1 MPKRSRRLVGGLT
14 RRQMLMAM
22 GAVGAAS
29 FTSTDALITGS
40 RVFASVSQAQTPLP
54 SANIP
59 KYVTA
64 LRTFA
69 GNRVTSSAFTS
80 KMVEFQQVVLPPSLY
95 PSGFSKGTWLWGY
108 QNDSRPATWPGV
120 SVEARQ
126 GTPTNITYVNN
137 LPTAAS
143 SSHVE
148 PLLTIDQTLHWADPL
163 NAGNSFKPFAGPMPA
178 TTHLHGAEVLSAF
191 DGVPE
196 SWFTPDGRHGRGYN
210 TFQPAAANS
219 AVYHYPNTQPSTT
232 LWFHDHTLGI
242 TRINVFSGLASAYL
256 VRDQFDTGAADN
268 PLRLP
273 AGEFEIELLIQ
284 DRFFDANGQLRFPD
298 GANTAADLNGPPTN
312 PKAHP
317 FWIPE
322 FFGDAMCVNGN
333 TWPFLNVE
341 PRRYRFRFINACNAR
356 FLRMNLTEQNNV
368 PTATPPSVVPFW
380 QIGTDGGLLDTPVEL
395 NNPADPNALKLF
407 LGPSERADVI
417 IDFSNLAGHRLI
429 LTNDGIFPFP
439 SGGPPDPNLDGQI
452 LRIRVVDPL
461 SSRDNTF
468 DPSQPGAHLR
478 GGANQPPAIVR
489 LANPANGTIAP
500 GVTVNKKRQMVI
512 FEQDT
517 FADVTD
523 PNSNG
528 PLEDLL
534 NNSRWKGLRDGTST
548 PIPGSVPDQQG
559 QGFFQTELPRV
570 GATELWEL
578 MDTTPDSHPI
588 HVHLIQFQVLNRQS
602 VDVTN
607 YMNTWAAA
615 FPGGTFA
622 GQNPDGTLG
631 EVTYAPGEIIPG
643 FGPPLDYNT
652 PNADG
657 AVGGNPA
664 FGSFLNG
671 PVVPPDPNE
680 AGWKDSFKILPG
692 MVNRVMIR
700 WAPTAVAVGAVKPGQ
715 NTFQFDP
722 TRGPSY
728 VWHCHILD
736 HEDVE
741 MMRPYIPTT

>member
-14 RRQMLMAM
+14 RRQLLMAGM
-22 GAVGAAS
+22 AVGAAS
-29 FTSTDALITGS
+29 FTSTDALVATS
-40 RVFASVSQAQTPLP
+40 RVFASVSQPQTPLP
-54 SANIP
+54 SGNIP
-59 KYVTA
+59 KYVTP

-69 GNRVTSSAFTS
+69 GRRVEKTSFKT
-80 KMVEFQQVVLPPSLY
+80 KMVEFQQLVLPKSMY
-95 PSGFSKGTWLWGY
+95 PSSFSGGTWLWGY
-108 QNDSRPATWPGV
+108 GVDSTPPSWPGTT
-120 SVEARQ
+120 VEAQR
-126 GTPTNITYVNN
+126 GSPTDITYINN
-137 LPTAAS
+137 LPLSAS
-143 SSHVE
+143 KSHVE

-163 NAGNSFKPFAGPMPA
+163 NAGNSFKPYAGPIPA
-178 TTHLHGAEVLSAF
+178 TTHLHGAEVLSNF

-196 SWFTPDGRHGRGYN
+196 SWFTQDGRHGRGYN
-210 TFQPAAANS
+210 TFQSTAANA
-219 AVYHYPNTQPSTT
+219 AVYHYPNTQPATT
-232 LWFHDHTLGI
+232 LWFHDHTLGM
-242 TRINVFSGLASAYL
+242 TRINVFSGLAAFYL
-256 VRDQFDTGAADN
+256 VRDQFDTGDRDN
-268 PLRLP
+268 PMGLP
-273 AGEFEIELLIQ
+273 AGNFEIELMIQ
-284 DRFFDANGQLRFPD
+284 DRFFDTNGQLRFPD
-298 GANTAADLNGPPTN
+298 GSNTDADLNGPPTN
-312 PKAHP
+312 PPAHP

-322 FFGDAMCVNGN
+322 FFGDAMTVNGN
-333 TWPFLNVE
+333 TWPVLNVE
-341 PRRYRFRFINACNAR
+341 PRRYRFRFLDSCNAR
-356 FLRMNLTEQNNV
+356 FLRMNLTDPANASS
-368 PTATPPSVVPFW
+368 TTPPSAIPMW
-380 QIGTDGGLLDTPVEL
+380 QIGTDGGFLDTPVKL
-395 NNPADPNALKLF
+395 NDPADPNALKLF

-417 IDFSNLAGHRLI
+417 IDFAGFKGRSFI

-452 LRIRVVDPL
+452 LKINVSLPL
-461 SSRDNTF
+461 SSQDNTF
-468 DPSQPGAHLR
+468 NPAAPGAHLR
-478 GGANQPPAIVR
+478 GGRNQEPAIVR
-489 LANPANGTIAP
+489 LANPSNGTIAS
-500 GVTVNKKRQMVI
+500 GVHVDKKRQMVI

-517 FADVTD
+517 FADVTN
-523 PNSNG
+523 PNCNG

-534 NNSRWKGLRDGTST
+534 NNTRWKGLHDGTST

-559 QGFFQTELPRV
+559 QGIWQTELPRV

-602 VDVTN
+602 VDVDN
-607 YMNTWAAA
+607 YVNLWASK

-643 FGPPLDYNT
+643 YGPPLDYNT

-664 FGSFLNG
+664 FGPFLNG
-671 PVVPPDPNE
+671 PVMPPDPNE
-680 AGWKDSFKILPG
+680 AGWKDTFKILPN
-692 MVNRVMIR
+692 MVNRVLIR
-700 WAPTAVAVGAVKPGQ
+700 WSPTEVPVGSVRAGQ

>member
-1 MPKRSRRLVGGLT
+1 MPKRSQRLVGGLT
-14 RRQMLMAM
+14 RRQLLMAGM
-22 GAVGAAS
+22 AVGAAS
-29 FTSTDALITGS
+29 FTSTDALVATS
-40 RVFASVSQAQTPLP
+40 RVFASAASPQTPLP

-59 KYVTA
+59 KYVTP
-64 LRTFA
+64 LRTF
-69 GNRVTSSAFTS
+69 GVDQRIESSSFTTT
-80 KMVEFQQVVLPPSLY
+80 MTEFQQTVLPPSLY
-95 PSGFSKGTWLWGY
+95 PNGFRNGTWLWGY
-108 QNDSRPATWPGV
+108 QVDGKPAAWPGF
-120 SVEARQ
+120 SVEARR

-137 LPTAAS
+137 LPMAAS
-143 SSHVE
+143 RSHVE

-163 NAGNSFKPFAGPMPA
+163 SAGNSFKPYAGPMPGVV
-178 TTHLHGAEVLSAF
+178 HLHGAEVLSNF

-196 SWFTPDGRHGRGYN
+196 AWFTPDGRHGRGYN
-210 TFQPAAANS
+210 TFQSTAANA
-219 AVYHYPNTQPSTT
+219 AVYHYPNTQPATT
-232 LWFHDHTLGI
+232 LWFHDHTLGM
-242 TRINVFSGLASAYL
+242 TRINVFSGLAAFYL
-256 VRDQFDTGAADN
+256 VRDQFDTGEADN

-273 AGEFEIELLIQ
+273 ADPFEIELMIQ
-284 DRFFDANGQLRFPD
+284 DRLFDTNGQLRFPD
-298 GANTAADLNGPPTN
+298 GSNTAADLNGPPTN

-341 PRRYRFRFINACNAR
+341 PRRYRFRIVNACNAR
-356 FLRMNLTEQNNV
+356 FLRMNLTEEANV
-368 PTATPPSVVPFW
+368 PTATPPSAVAMW
-380 QIGTDGGLLDTPVEL
+380 QIGTDGGFLDTPVKL
-395 NNPADPNALKLF
+395 NDPADPNALKLF
-407 LGPSERADVI
+407 LGPSERADII

-439 SGGPPDPNLDGQI
+439 SGGPPDPTLDGQI
-452 LRIRVVDPL
+452 LRIRVVNPL
-461 SSRDNTF
+461 SSQDNSF
-468 DPSQPGAHLR
+468 NPAAPGAHLR
-478 GGANQPPAIVR
+478 GGNNQPAPIVR
-489 LANPANGTIAP
+489 LASNGSIAG
-500 GVTVNKKRQMVI
+500 GVHVDKKRQMVI

-517 FADVTD
+517 GPNVTD
-523 PNSNG
+523 PNSAG
-528 PLEDLL
+528 PLQDLL
-534 NNSRWKGLRDGTST
+534 NNTRWKGVHDGTST

-559 QGFFQTELPRV
+559 QGIWQTELPRV

-607 YMNTWAAA
+607 YMNTWGAA

-631 EVTYAPGEIIPG
+631 EVTYAAGTIIPG
-643 FGPPLDYNT
+643 YGPPLDYNT
-652 PNADG
+652 PNADA

-664 FGSFLNG
+664 FGPFLNG

-680 AGWKDSFKILPG
+680 AGWKDTFKILPG
-692 MVNRVMIR
+692 MVNRVLIR
-700 WAPTAVAVGAVKPGQ
+700 WAPTEVAVNAVHAGQ

-722 TRGPSY
+722 TVGPSY

-741 MMRPYIPTT
+741 MMRPYIPVK